1 MSAAQASAR
10 PGPADA
16 RADSLVEG
24 EFAFRAEDF
33 RRIAA
38 ILHADAGI
46 FLPETKSTL
55 VYSRLVKRLR
65 LLGMGSFRDYC
76 AFLDEASGAD
86 ERQKMMAALTTN
98 VTRFFREPHHFE
110 HLKTVVLPP
119 LLDAAKR
126 GGRVRI
132 WSAACS
138 KGHEPYSM
146 AMTLLSLMPDAADRD
161 VRILATDIDPNV
173 IEEGRAGLYDRAAL
187 EGTPPALLTRFFRPD
202 KGGRGDASMFSATE
216 EMRRLV
222 TFRELNLVG
231 AWPMSGLFDVIFCR
245 NVVIYFD
252 EATQAKVWSRFT
264 EKLAPGGTL
273 CIGHSERLT
282 GPAQGRFTN
291 VGITT
296 YRFDAGRGA

>member
-1 MSAAQASAR
+1 MTVVQASSRPRPGAAR
-10 PGPADA
+10 P
-16 RADSLVEG
+16 DSIVEG

-65 LLGMGSFRDYC
+65 LLGIGSFRDYC
-76 AFLDEASGAD
+76 AFLDESSGAD
-86 ERQKMMAALTTN
+86 ERQQMMAALTTN

-110 HLKTVVLPP
+110 HLKTAVLPP
-119 LLDAAKR
+119 LLAAAKR

-132 WSAACS
+132 WSAGCS
-138 KGHEPYSM
+138 RGHEPYSM
-146 AMTLLSLMPDAADRD
+146 AMTVLSLMPDAADRD

-173 IEEGRAGLYDRAAL
+173 VEEGRAGVYDRAAL
-187 EGTPPALLTRFFRPD
+187 EGTPPAALTRFFRQD
-202 KGGRGDASMFSATE
+202 GARGNAALFSATDD
-216 EMRRLV
+216 MRRLV
-222 TFRELNLVG
+222 TFRELNLIG
-231 AWPMSGLFDVIFCR
+231 TWPMAGMFDVVFCR

-252 EATQAKVWSRFT
+252 EATQARVWARFS
-264 EKLAPGGTL
+264 EKLVPGGTL
-273 CIGHSERLT
+273 CIGHSERLS

-296 YRFDAGRGA
+296 YRHDGGKTA

>member
-1 MSAAQASAR
+1 MNAAQTSPR
-10 PGPADA
+10 PRPADA
-16 RADSLVEG
+16 RTDSLVEG
-24 EFAFRAEDF
+24 EFVFRAEDF

-46 FLPETKSTL
+46 FLPDSKSTL

-65 LLGMGSFRDYC
+65 LLGIGSFRDYC
-76 AFLDEASGAD
+76 AFLDESSGAD

-110 HLKTVVLPP
+110 HLRTTVLPP

-132 WSAACS
+132 WSAGCS
-138 KGHEPYSM
+138 RGHEPYSM
-146 AMTLLSLMPDAADRD
+146 AITVLSLMPDAADRD

-173 IEEGRAGLYDRAAL
+173 VEEGRLGRYDLAAL
-187 EGTPPALLTRFFRPD
+187 EGTPPAALKRFFRPE
-202 KGGRGDASMFSATE
+202 GGRGEGAMYSATE
-216 EMRRLV
+216 DMRRLV
-222 TFRELNLVG
+222 TFRELNLIG
-231 AWPMSGLFDVIFCR
+231 NWPMAGTFDVIFCR

-252 EATQAKVWSRFT
+252 EATQGKVWVRFS
-264 EKLAPGGTL
+264 ERLAPGGTL
-273 CIGHSERLT
+273 CIGHSERLS

-291 VGITT
+291 IGITT
-296 YRFDAGRGA
+296 YRHDGGKNA